1 MHIIEI
7 VKMTSV
13 RKITISFSV
22 KVAHFRFILSRQRH
36 MPESIVMLYAKI
48 PTLDQRI
55 FHLNGVPLFSVGSQV
70 TFKQKRFKRKYK
82 YLGLRIFAAAE
93 GETER
98 KKQVT
103 FNFCSICHKIP
114 WNAFGC
120 ATKTQIVSK

>member
-13 RKITISFSV
+13 RQITISFSV

-93 GETER
+93 RKRERER
-98 KKQVT
+98 KA
-103 FNFCSICHKIP
+103 SDI
-114 WNAFGC
+114 
-120 ATKTQIVSK
+120 